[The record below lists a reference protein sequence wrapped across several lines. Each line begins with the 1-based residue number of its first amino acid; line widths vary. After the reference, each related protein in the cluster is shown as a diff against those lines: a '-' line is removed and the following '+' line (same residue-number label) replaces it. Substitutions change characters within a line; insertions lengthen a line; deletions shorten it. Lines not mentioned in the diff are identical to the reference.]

1 VRNRPY
7 RPRWGEGDGSTDR
20 APRSRSRPRCGRV
33 ATTVDRDNSVEKDN
47 TIQNG
52 STHDDRSTHD
62 DHSTQDDRS
71 THKNL
76 ITLKNG
82 NNAHRV
88 RQRTDKVEP

>member
-1 VRNRPY
+1 MRNRPY

-20 APRSRSRPRCGRV
+20 APRSRSRPRRGRV

-62 DHSTQDDRS
+62 NLS

-76 ITLKNG
+76 SNLKNG